1 MKFLQNFGP
10 GLITAGAAIGT
21 SHFVQAT
28 RAGSYFGF
36 DLLWLIL
43 AIHIV
48 KYPFIEFGS
57 RYTSATN
64 ENLLVGY
71 WRFNK
76 VIFYLITL
84 LSILFTPFSFAANG
98 FICAGI
104 IKAVLHVP
112 LSVTAITALL
122 LGFCTI
128 IISIGRYKLLDG
140 AMKIFILLLSLTTL
154 VAVILAAKN
163 FIPLPQTEIFYSNY
177 SPFEIRHIP
186 FLIALMGFMPGS
198 IDLSVWHSLWL
209 KARNKTDNKLNF
221 KQARID
227 FNVGYVVTIITALL
241 FLSVGAL
248 MVNNSQMQV
257 PNGADDFARLL
268 INSYTQLIGSFAA
281 PIVGLA
287 ILAAMLSTVLA
298 VVDSYPRLLSESF
311 AVIKSMKKGQ
321 VNTEENSK
329 KCRLIHSLLMAFYS
343 IAAVLVIM
351 FLFNGFK
358 QILDFTASV
367 AFVVAPLYAFVNY
380 KIVTGNLVAKE
391 FRPGFAIKALSWFGM
406 IFLTGFLVWFLWAK
420 VSVM

>member
-1 MKFLQNFGP
+1 MIFLKNFGP
-10 GLITAGAAIGT
+10 GLITACAAIGT

-57 RYTSATN
+57 RYTIATG

-71 WRFNK
+71 WKFSK
-76 VIFYLITL
+76 PIFYLITF
-84 LSILFTPFSFAANG
+84 LSMLFTPFSFAANG

-112 LSVTAITALL
+112 LSITVITGLL

-128 IISIGRYKLLDG
+128 VISIGHYKLLDG
-140 AMKIFILLLSLTTL
+140 AMKIFITLLSLTTL

-163 FIPLPQTEIFYSNY
+163 FIPLPQEQIFYSNY
-177 SPFEIRHIP
+177 SPFEIHHIP

-209 KARNKTDNKLNF
+209 KARNRTKNKLNF
-221 KQARID
+221 KQARRD
-227 FNVGYVVTIITALL
+227 FNAGYLITVVTALL
-241 FLSVGAL
+241 FLSIGAL
-248 MVNNSQMQV
+248 AVNNSNIAV
-257 PNGADDFARLL
+257 PDGADDFARLL
-268 INSYTQLIGSFAA
+268 INSYSQLIGSWAV
-281 PIVGLA
+281 PIIGVA
-287 ILAAMLSTVLA
+287 ILVAMLSTVLA
-298 VVDSYPRLLSESF
+298 VVDSYPRLLTESF
-311 AVIKSMKKGQ
+311 AIVK
-321 VNTEENSK
+321 NTKEEDVKMANQTK
-329 KCRLIHSLLMAFYS
+329 NRHLMHSSLMAFYS
-343 IAAVLVIM
+343 VAAILVIV

-380 KIVTGNLVAKE
+380 KIVTSDLLLEE
-391 FRPGFAIKALSWFGM
+391 FRPGLFIKILSWLGLA
-406 IFLTGFLVWFLWAK
+406 FLTGFLGWFLWAK
-420 VSVM
+420 LFVI